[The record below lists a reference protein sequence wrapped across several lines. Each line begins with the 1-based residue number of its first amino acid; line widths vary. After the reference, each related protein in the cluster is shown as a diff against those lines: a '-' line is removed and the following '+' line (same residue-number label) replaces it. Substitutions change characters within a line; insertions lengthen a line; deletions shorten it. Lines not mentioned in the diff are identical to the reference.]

1 MASAPPVQP
10 PSRPSN
16 ESINGGVYEKTEESD
31 GGLASADRN
40 NKTTLPLTAP
50 YRMTKS
56 YAKVLSP
63 RMVKLQDVS

>member
-1 MASAPPVQP
+1 MTGESPLE
-10 PSRPSN
+10 PSVP
-16 ESINGGVYEKTEESD
+16 EIQWGVKYITEKSED
-31 GGLASADRN
+31 GLASVDRN